1 MEQIEVSKEKLIP
14 QMREML
20 ASGARWV
27 TATCLDLGEEF
38 EVVYHLD
45 KNLTITNIRVKI
57 KKGETLPSL
66 SGIYPCAML
75 IENEIQDYFGLNFE
89 GISLDL
95 KGTLLLAKG
104 YYESPPMLKEKK

>member
-1 MEQIEVSKEKLIP
+1 
-14 QMREML
+14 MREML
-20 ASGARWV
+20 ASGAKWI

-45 KNLTITNIRVKI
+45 KDLTITNIRVRI
-57 KKGETLPSL
+57 RKGETLPSL

-95 KGTLLLAKG
+95 KGTLLLAKS
-104 YYESPPMLKEKK
+104 YYETPPMLKEKK